1 MNRNFGFRMVNKKR
15 GGSGKRDSRGRKQ
28 APEKGGKPLK
38 AVVLTNLQ
46 LCSYHISF
54 TEEMF
59 LNE

>member
-1 MNRNFGFRMVNKKR
+1 MVNKKR

-38 AVVLTNLQ
+38 PVVLTNLQ
-46 LCSYHISF
+46 LYSYHISF
-54 TEEMF
+54 SEEMF